1 MENKDRLM
9 SLDTLRGLDM
19 MFILGLAAIISKICG
34 LFPGGEDSWLA
45 DQMRHVDL
53 SRGILSLLSDVLRKM
68 RLCDW
73 E

>member
-34 LFPGGEDSWLA
+34 LFPGGEDSWLDA
-45 DQMRHVDL
+45 E
-53 SRGILSLLSDVLRKM
+53 LL
-68 RLCDW
+68 
-73 E
+73 

>member
-34 LFPGGEDSWLA
+34 LFPGGEDSWL
-45 DQMRHVDL
+45 QT
-53 SRGILSLLSDVLRKM
+53 SSILSLEGIKWQYYQLR
-68 RLCDW
+68 L
-73 E
+73 